1 MDRDGYGSVIRASR
15 YTKPFHRSIDV
26 TMTSAALVNVN
37 YHLLYLYCPVLF
49 SVGKPLP
56 HLFFPDS
63 LYHCILCILYG
74 YAIQTVIM
82 RSRTANAFLNLFPRT
97 STAPASCFGCS
108 VRHKHLRTHAGYN
121 SIADNTCSSGDRRTW
136 SIHFKLGLSK
146 RLCLHLFKVVTAF
159 IDLLFII
166 YCALVGC
173 SRQTVRR
180 CDIGV
185 P

>member
-1 MDRDGYGSVIRASR
+1 MSTNGQRWVWVGDPCISVHKAISPVDRCDDDFCSSSECQLSFTLFVL
-15 YTKPFHRSIDV
+15 P
-26 TMTSAALVNVN
+26 SA
-37 YHLLYLYCPVLF
+37 F
-49 SVGKPLP
+49 SVEKPLP

-136 SIHFKLGLSK
+136 SIHFKCFYQNVYVYIYLKS
-146 RLCLHLFKVVTAF
+146 
-159 IDLLFII
+159 LLL
-166 YCALVGC
+166 Y
-173 SRQTVRR
+173 
-180 CDIGV
+180 
-185 P
+185 